1 MNSKLNIIFPG
12 IEHIFMPV
20 IHMDEKAIAFMNAKI
35 AFDCGADAVWLI
47 GHELPPEEFMKNALE
62 IKRLMPDKW
71 IGVNILKAKNA
82 ETIQL
87 FDNRMDG
94 LWKDFGGIREEDDGT
109 INVTDAG
116 TIDFYIGE
124 MNTFNLQTLYFGG
137 VAFKY
142 IKDVKTN
149 FKEAAKRA
157 VDFMDVITTTGE
169 ETGKPP
175 SIEKIK
181 AMKEGAGDHPLAI
194 ASGMTAE
201 NVKEFMPHV
210 RCFLVAT
217 GISKDFYNLDP
228 SETRAFARAIGK

>member
-12 IEHIFMPV
+12 IEHILMPV
-20 IHMDEKAIAFMNAKI
+20 IHMENKGQAFINTKI

-47 GHELPPEEFMKNALE
+47 GHELSPEEFIKNALE

-71 IGVNILKAKNA
+71 IGVNILKTKN
-82 ETIQL
+82 EKTIQL

-94 LWKDFGGIREEDDGT
+94 LWKDKGGVRENEDGT
-109 INVTDAG
+109 INVNEAR
-116 TIDFYIGE
+116 TIEFYIKG

-142 IKDVKTN
+142 INDIKTN
-149 FKEAAKRA
+149 FKEAARRA

-169 ETGKPP
+169 ATGSAPV
-175 SIEKIK
+175 IEKIK
-181 AMKEGAGDHPLAI
+181 QMKEGAGDHPLAI

-201 NVKEFMPHV
+201 NVQEFMPYV
-210 RCFLVAT
+210 KCFLVAT
-217 GISKDFYNLDP
+217 GISRDFHNLDP
-228 SETRAFARAIGK
+228 SKTRSFAKVLGK

>member
-1 MNSKLNIIFPG
+1 MSSKLNIIFPE
-12 IEHIFMPV
+12 IKHIFMPV
-20 IHMDEKAIAFMNAKI
+20 IYMENRVQSFVNTKI
-35 AFDCGADAVWLI
+35 AFACGADAVWLI
-47 GHELPPEEFMKNALE
+47 GHELPAEEFIKNALE

-94 LWKDFGGIREEDDGT
+94 LWKDKGGIRENEDAT
-109 INVTDAG
+109 IDVSEAG
-116 TIDFYIGE
+116 AIDFYIGE

-149 FKEAAKRA
+149 FKEAARRA

-181 AMKEGAGDHPLAI
+181 AMKEGAGDHPLAV

-201 NVKEFMPHV
+201 NVKEFMPYAK
-210 RCFLVAT
+210 CFLVAT
-217 GISKDFYNLDP
+217 GISKDFHNLDP
-228 SETRAFARAIGK
+228 DKAKAFAKALGK

>member
-1 MNSKLNIIFPG
+1 
-12 IEHIFMPV
+12 
-20 IHMDEKAIAFMNAKI
+20 
-35 AFDCGADAVWLI
+35 
-47 GHELPPEEFMKNALE
+47 
-62 IKRLMPDKW
+62 
-71 IGVNILKAKNA
+71 
-82 ETIQL
+82 
-87 FDNRMDG
+87 
-94 LWKDFGGIREEDDGT
+94 
-109 INVTDAG
+109 
-116 TIDFYIGE
+116 

-142 IKDVKTN
+142 INDIKTN
-149 FKEAAKRA
+149 FKEAARRA

-201 NVKEFMPHV
+201 NVQEFMPYV
-210 RCFLVAT
+210 KCFLVAT